1 MSEVSSILEN
11 ATDNSLIL
19 LDEVGRGTATYD
31 GLSIA
36 WAIVEYLSSHFKAKV
51 MFSTHYHELT
61 DLEGVIDGVKNCKM
75 TVKELAGSIVF
86 MHKVM
91 RGSANRSFGIEVAG
105 LSGLPSEVLV
115 RAKELLKQLEKL
127 NIARRESAPYTQ
139 VSMFSA
145 DKSAEIIKI
154 LRETDLDGISPRAA
168 YEILSDLKEKAEA
181 DN

>member
-1 MSEVSSILEN
+1 
-11 ATDNSLIL
+11 
-19 LDEVGRGTATYD
+19 
-31 GLSIA
+31 
-36 WAIVEYLSSHFKAKV
+36 

>member
-1 MSEVSSILEN
+1 M
-11 ATDNSLIL
+11 
-19 LDEVGRGTATYD
+19 
-31 GLSIA
+31 
-36 WAIVEYLSSHFKAKV
+36 
-51 MFSTHYHELT
+51 
-61 DLEGVIDGVKNCKM
+61 KNCKM